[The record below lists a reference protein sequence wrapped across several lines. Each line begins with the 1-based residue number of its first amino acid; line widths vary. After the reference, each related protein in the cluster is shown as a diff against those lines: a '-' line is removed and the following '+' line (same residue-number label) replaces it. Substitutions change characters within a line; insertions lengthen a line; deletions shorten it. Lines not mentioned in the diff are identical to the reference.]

1 MRDRACLSASAS
13 RRSATSRVVLAR
25 AASVLMPRPQLGQA
39 KGVMLARKMVRPM
52 LAHRTLTYLLKHSLQ
67 TLHWHGRCVH
77 SFFSLFFSASL
88 LHFSFAFS
96 PPSFSISM
104 SSSLRFSSPSFFSS
118 FAFSFFSFSSVS
130 SSFSSDSSLSSSSP
144 PLSTS
149 RKSM

>member
-39 KGVMLARKMVRPM
+39 KGVMLTRKMVRPM

-67 TLHWHGRCVH
+67 TLHRHGSCVH
-77 SFFSLFFSASL
+77 SFFSASL

-118 FAFSFFSFSSVS
+118 FAFSVFSFSSVS
-130 SSFSSDSSLSSSSP
+130 SSFSSDSGLSSSSP